1 MGLFD
6 SIKKSKEINKAAEWK
21 IGVTPTVV
29 ELNEDH
35 IRLYNSAVENVIYY
49 RDIMNVEVAPLIINI
64 KTNVKTFSLQS
75 RKVRGGTD
83 KARGLQSQIMSKM
96 SEYKNQ

>member
-1 MGLFD
+1 MGLRD
-6 SIKKSKEINKAAEWK
+6 RMKKSKEVNKKSEWR
-21 IGVTPTVV
+21 IGGIPTVV

-49 RDIMNVEVAPLIINI
+49 RDIMNVEVAPLIVNI

-75 RKVRGGTD
+75 RKLRGGTD
-83 KARGLQSQIMSKM
+83 KARELQSQILAKM
-96 SEYKNQ
+96 SEFKSQ